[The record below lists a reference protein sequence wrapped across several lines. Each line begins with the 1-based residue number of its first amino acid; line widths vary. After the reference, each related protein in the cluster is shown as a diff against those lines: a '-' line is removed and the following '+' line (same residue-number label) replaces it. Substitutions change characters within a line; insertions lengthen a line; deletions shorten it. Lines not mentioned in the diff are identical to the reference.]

1 MYNVLAYMAVDLWIF
16 SVINLNIDTIQLTCS
31 IAHS

>member
-1 MYNVLAYMAVDLWIF
+1 LADMAIDLEWIF